1 MYRFPVWHSLL
12 HLTILRPQLLK
23 GHATC
28 VAPLTVYVVPKY
40 CSSNEDNKKSLMN
53 WGWLLL
59 NESVRMVRRFLTNVK
74 KTWN

>member
-28 VAPLTVYVVPKY
+28 VAPLTVYAIPKC
-40 CSSNEDNKKSLMN
+40 CSSYEDNKKKSLMEL
-53 WGWLLL
+53 GLAPF
-59 NESVRMVRRFLTNVK
+59 ERVRMDGPTVR
-74 KTWN
+74 